1 MRRLEKGPKRSKH
14 EARCAVKFRRHLATN
29 VAKGKSLRKV
39 ARVIPSLFRMRN
51 VPGMGRLCVRCT
63 FMICSQREF
72 LNSIE
77 LTICVGVLD
86 DDDDDLKI
94 WWLDKI
100 NAITRASLVIEIYI
114 RRQLRFSLDWNQGKF
129 TGKKR
134 WLEFIFP
141 SIVDYLTEKS
151 LSFQLMTKFDRLFVH
166 ESNGM
171 ESKKRIK

>member
-1 MRRLEKGPKRSKH
+1 MFIILNYFIDFDNIYLSIYISLFYSGRFGILTTQRIPRYSDIRSIHIQFRFETQLNTIQYERFSNLCDAWKKGRN

-100 NAITRASLVIEIYI
+100 NA
-114 RRQLRFSLDWNQGKF
+114 
-129 TGKKR
+129 
-134 WLEFIFP
+134 
-141 SIVDYLTEKS
+141 
-151 LSFQLMTKFDRLFVH
+151 
-166 ESNGM
+166 
-171 ESKKRIK
+171 